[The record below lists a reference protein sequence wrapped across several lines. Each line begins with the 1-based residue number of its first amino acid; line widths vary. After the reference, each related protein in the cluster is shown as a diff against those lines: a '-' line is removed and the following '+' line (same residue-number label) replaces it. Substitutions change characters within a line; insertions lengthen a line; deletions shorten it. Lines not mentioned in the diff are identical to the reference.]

1 MAGVLRD
8 NSEPVRSSDRPIHM
22 KPILCLF
29 AIVVFLGGSI
39 ATAAESIRIE
49 APQRK
54 DAVSFEK
61 EILPI
66 LRQNCLAC
74 HSANEKQGDLVLESP
89 RGMLQGGDAGPA
101 IVPGRAVE
109 SLLLTLASHGDDP
122 VMPPEGNDVSAK
134 NLTPAELGLIKLWI
148 DQGAKGG
155 DRIDTLSPKQAQPL
169 PAGVHPVQAIALT
182 EDGQFLAAGR
192 ANQIHLFHV
201 PTGQRIT
208 KLADT
213 SLDTEQTT
221 GIAHRDMVQ
230 SLAFS
235 AEGDLLASGGF
246 REVKLWR
253 RPRDV
258 TRLNLA
264 IGAAATAVAV
274 NPDKNVIAVAGAD
287 HQIRLFDADEGR
299 LIRSLKGHSDTITS
313 LRFSSDGRQLFSGSL
328 DQTVRYWQL
337 ADGSLQSTIE
347 TPAGIRAIELVNLE
361 QPTAAMPTV
370 PQRLVTGHDDKIIRV
385 WEMSGTELGQLSGH
399 SQPITALVA
408 DSQQV
413 HHFYSGSLDGS
424 IRRWNMDT
432 GKVVQQFNH
441 GGPVTAI
448 TVSPDGT
455 RFASASENH
464 TAKLFRSNGQQI
476 AELRGDVRSKTLQQ
490 RAQQLVS
497 SVNSRVNVAKRLA
510 DAAEKDVP
518 VKIDAEKK
526 LADALTAANKDVT
539 EKQAAVDKAMEE
551 KLAIEKAAI
560 EASTAAKTALADR
573 EQAEMVAELAAAE
586 TQVVQAKMTQ
596 IQSALSRAPTNEQLK
611 QLAAAAQQELL
622 TCQQKAQQL
631 SAAIAAPT
639 KKAQETATAANAAA
653 QKVNE
658 IQKPYSDTTNELKI
672 ARAQQNLLS
681 QQHVL
686 AANEATLAQELVP
699 IRKAVL
705 ERAEKAKAEAEQQL
719 AAAKEAVRAAE
730 LPLRSIAFSPDGT
743 VLVTAGD
750 FQSLH
755 SWDGTTGAAL
765 SAFAGH
771 SQSTRQVVF
780 LDNHQLVSVSD
791 DQSCRVWELNPA
803 WELERTIG
811 DGKDPGIIA
820 HRATAVDFNRDAS
833 QLVVASG
840 VPSRSGEL
848 QVFNV
853 ADASRVFHLSHAHED
868 VIYAARF
875 SPEGKRVA
883 SAGADRYL
891 RTFDVATGAPL
902 RRFEGHTNYVLGVAW
917 KSDGETIA
925 SAAADNTIKIW
936 EAETGDQK
944 RTISQQLVKPVTAV
958 QFVGDTSNVLSS
970 SGDRRVRMHN
980 SDNGGL
986 ARNFSDVA
994 AWLHCVA
1001 ITPDSQVVAGG
1012 DAAGSITI
1020 WNGTNGRLLN
1030 EIPAE

>member
-1 MAGVLRD
+1 
-8 NSEPVRSSDRPIHM
+8 M
-22 KPILCLF
+22 KTIICLF
-29 AIVVFLGGSI
+29 AIVGLFAGVC
-39 ATAAESIRIE
+39 ATAAEPIRIDSL
-49 APQRK
+49 QRTE
-54 DAVSFEK
+54 AVSFEK

-101 IVPGRAVE
+101 IVPGRAAQ
-109 SLLLTLASHGDDP
+109 SLLLTLASHSDDP
-122 VMPPEGNDVSAK
+122 IMPPEGNDVSAK

-148 DQGAKGG
+148 DQGAQGQDG
-155 DRIDTLSPKQAQPL
+155 IDALSPKQFQPL
-169 PAGVHPVQAIALT
+169 PAGIHPVQAIALT

-192 ANQIHLFHV
+192 ANQIHLYHV

-230 SLAFS
+230 SLVFS
-235 AEGDLLASGGF
+235 AQGDLLASGGF

-258 TRLNLA
+258 QRLNLA

-274 NPDKNVIAVAGAD
+274 SPDQNVLAVAGAD
-287 HQIRLFDADEGR
+287 NQIRLLDANDGR
-299 LIRSLKGHSDTITS
+299 LIRSLAGHSDTITS
-313 LRFSSDGRQLFSGSL
+313 LRFSSDGRRLFSGSL
-328 DQTVRYWQL
+328 DQTVRCWQL
-337 ADGSLQSTIE
+337 ADGNLYSMIE
-347 TPAGIRAIELVNLE
+347 TPAGIWAIELVNLE

-370 PQRLVTGHDDKIIRV
+370 SQRLVTGHDDKIIRV
-385 WEMSGTELGQLSGH
+385 WELSGTELGQLTGH
-399 SQPITALVA
+399 SQPLTALVA
-408 DSQQV
+408 DSQRAF
-413 HHFYSGSLDGS
+413 HLYSGSLDGS
-424 IRRWNMDT
+424 IRHWNIDT

-448 TVSPDGT
+448 AVSPDGT

-464 TAKLFRSNGQQI
+464 TAKLFRSNGQPI
-476 AELRGDVRSKTLQQ
+476 AELRGDVRSETLQQ
-490 RAQQLVS
+490 RAQQLVN
-497 SVNSRVNVAKRLA
+497 SVNSRLIIAKRLA

-518 VKIDAEKK
+518 AKLEAEKK
-526 LADALTAANKDVT
+526 LADALTAANKDVA
-539 EKQAAVDKAMEE
+539 EKQVAVDKATEE
-551 KLAIEKAAI
+551 KRAIEKAAI
-560 EASTAAKTALADR
+560 DASTAAKMALADR
-573 EQAEMVAELAAAE
+573 EQAEMLAQLAAAE
-586 TQVVQAKMTQ
+586 TQIVQAKMTQ
-596 IQSALSRAPTNEQLK
+596 IQSLLSRDPNNEQLK
-611 QLAAAAQQELL
+611 QLASATQQDLL
-622 TCQQKAQQL
+622 TCQQQAQQM
-631 SAAIAAPT
+631 SEAIAAPT
-639 KKAQETATAANAAA
+639 QKAQETATAANAAA
-653 QKVNE
+653 KKVNE
-658 IQKPYSDTTNELKI
+658 IQKPYSDRTNELKI

-686 AANEATLAQELVP
+686 AAKELTLAQELVP
-699 IRKAVL
+699 IRKAAL

-719 AAAKEAVRAAE
+719 AAAKETVRAAE
-730 LPLRSIAFSPDGT
+730 LPLRSIAFSPDGK

-750 FQSLH
+750 FPSLH

-765 SAFAGH
+765 TAFAGH
-771 SQSTRQVVF
+771 SQATRQVVF

-811 DGKDPGIIA
+811 DGQDPGIIV

-853 ADASRVFHLSHAHED
+853 ADATRVFHLPHAHED

-883 SAGADRYL
+883 SAGADRYV

-902 RRFEGHTNYVLGVAW
+902 RRFEGHTNYVLGLAW

-936 EAETGDQK
+936 EAETGDQQ

-970 SGDRRVRMHN
+970 SGDRRVRLHN

-1001 ITPDSQVVAGG
+1001 TTPDSQIVAAG

-1020 WNGTNGRLLN
+1020 WKGTNGQLLN
-1030 EIPAE
+1030 QIPAE